1 METFR
6 NTQSHVDPSTSS
18 STSPPSSA
26 RGLRIRQ
33 AAEYLGST
41 PWFVEVAVRQKQIP
55 AHKLGRHY
63 VIFKDDLDDYV
74 TRLRNGGVA

>member
-1 METFR
+1 M
-6 NTQSHVDPSTSS
+6 SS
-18 STSPPSSA
+18 QKDFKPTEFHASGTSPTLQP
-26 RGLRIRQ
+26 RGLRIRD
-33 AAEYLGST
+33 AAKYLSVS
-41 PWFVEVAVRQKQIP
+41 PWFVEVAVRQKKIP